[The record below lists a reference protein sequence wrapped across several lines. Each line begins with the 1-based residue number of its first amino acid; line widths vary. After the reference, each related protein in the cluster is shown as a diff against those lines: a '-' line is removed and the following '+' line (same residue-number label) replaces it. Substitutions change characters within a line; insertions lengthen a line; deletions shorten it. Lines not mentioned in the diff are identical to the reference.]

1 MIHVIATIEL
11 APGKRAEFLEE
22 MHAIVPLVLAEEG
35 CIEYGPA
42 VDIETNIDAQ
52 GPLRLDAVTVLEKWQ
67 DLEALER
74 HLIAVHM
81 LEYRDRVK
89 DLVRSVALQVLEP
102 AAK

>member
-11 APGKRAEFLEE
+11 ASGRRADFLAE
-22 MHAIVPLVLAEEG
+22 MLRIVPLVLAEEG
-35 CIEYGPA
+35 CIEYGPV
-42 VDIETNIDAQ
+42 VDVETNIDAQ
-52 GPLRLDAVTVLEKWQ
+52 GPVRHDVVTVVEKWQ

-89 DLVRSVALQVLEP
+89 DMVQNVALQVLEP
-102 AAK
+102 VK